1 MRRYNLMGWKR
12 GELAVML
19 RFMLPGFIALSW
31 ALAAGAGTDTDNPLL
46 LWYDRPATRWEEAL
60 PVGNGR
66 ISAMVFG
73 TVENERLQLNE
84 DSLWAGSPY
93 DPVNPQA
100 KDALPQV
107 RELVFEGKY
116 SEAAG
121 LIDAKVLAQPR
132 GQLPYQTVGDLMLS
146 FDDSASV
153 QNYRRELD
161 LDTATATTRYSKDDV
176 SFTRTVFASAPDD
189 VIVVRL
195 TADKPGQIS
204 FRAGMQTPMN
214 AQVKTE
220 GQDTLVMDGMGGDA
234 QGIQGEIKYQARVRI
249 LAKGGQTKADGDAIR
264 VTDADEVTLLIA
276 AATSYVNF
284 DDVSGDPEK
293 AVKAALS
300 AAAGKSAEQLHKA
313 HLVDYQALFH
323 RVKLDL
329 GQTAAINLPTH
340 ERIAKFAEGNDPQL
354 AALYYQFGR
363 YLMISSSRP
372 GCQPANLQGVW
383 NAGTNPPWQSK
394 YTININTEMNYW
406 PAESGNLA
414 ECVDP
419 LIAMVKDL
427 TVTGGRTAKEM
438 YGARGWVVHHNT
450 DLWRASAPID
460 GANWGMWPMGG
471 AWLCLHLW
479 DRFEYCGD
487 KTYLAEIYPILK
499 SASEFFLDTLQEH
512 PEHGWLVTNPS
523 VSPELVH
530 PRGSAVCAGPTMDM
544 QILRDLFANTIK
556 SAKLLGVDKGFQQKL
571 ADTRGRLAPNQI
583 GEAGQLQEWLQDW
596 DMQVGDKHHRH
607 VSHLYGLYPGRDIH
621 RRDTPK
627 LAAAVKKSLEMR
639 GDKATGW
646 ATAWR
651 MALWTHLADGDHAYR
666 ILQYLISSEL
676 TYPNMFD
683 AHPPFQIDG
692 NFGGAASIADMLV
705 QSRLGQVDDALTPV
719 LSPEIELL
727 PALPSAWPD
736 GSVKGLRA
744 RGGFE
749 VDVAWKDGKLTEAV
763 IRSING
769 RKAALRCGTKT
780 KEIQLQPGET
790 YRWNGR

>member
-1 MRRYNLMGWKR
+1 MNLKR
-12 GELAVML
+12 SKSCLLSLFTLVTASLAMT
-19 RFMLPGFIALSW
+19 ACAETSN
-31 ALAAGAGTDTDNPLL
+31 ANSLL
-46 LWYDRPATRWEEAL
+46 LWYDHPAQRWEEAL

-84 DSLWAGSPY
+84 DTLWAGGPY
-93 DPVNPQA
+93 NPVNPEANQ
-100 KDALPQV
+100 ALPKV

-116 SEAAG
+116 AEAAG
-121 LIDAKVLAQPR
+121 LVDAKVLGQPR
-132 GQLPYQTVGDLMLS
+132 GQMPYQTVGDLVLT
-146 FDDSASV
+146 FDDSSSV

-161 LDTATATTRYSKDDV
+161 LDTATAIIRYTKDGV
-176 SFTRTVFASAPDD
+176 LFTRTVYASAPDD
-189 VIVVRL
+189 VIVVHL
-195 TADKPGQIS
+195 TADTPGQLS
-204 FRAGMQTPMN
+204 LRAAMKTPMK
-214 AQVKTE
+214 ASVETE
-220 GQDTLVMDGMGGDA
+220 GDDTLVMDGMGGDA
-234 QGIQGEIKYQARVRI
+234 QGIKGEIEYQARVQVR
-249 LAKGGQTKADGDAIR
+249 AKGGQTKADGDAIR
-264 VTDADEVTLLIA
+264 VTNADEVTLLIA

-284 DDVSGDPEK
+284 DDISGNPEK
-293 AVKAALS
+293 TVKAAFS
-300 AAAGKSAEQLHKA
+300 AVAGKSTEQLRIA
-313 HLVDYQALFH
+313 HLADYQELFH

-329 GQTAAINLPTH
+329 GQTEAVQRPTN
-340 ERIAKFAEGNDPQL
+340 ERIANFAAGNDPHL

-363 YLMISSSRP
+363 YLMISSSRS
-372 GCQPANLQGVW
+372 GSQPANLQGVW
-383 NAGTNPPWQSK
+383 NEGMNPPWQSK

-406 PAESGNLA
+406 PVESGNLG

-487 KTYLAEIYPILK
+487 KAYLKETYPILK
-499 SASEFFLDTLQEH
+499 GASEFFLDTLQEH
-512 PEHGWLVTNPS
+512 PDHGWLVTNPS
-523 VSPELVH
+523 ISPELGH

-544 QILRDLFANTIK
+544 QILRDLFSNTIK
-556 SAKLLGVDKGFQQKL
+556 GAKLLGMDKKFSNQL
-571 ADTRGRLAPNQI
+571 ADARAKLAPNQI
-583 GEAGQLQEWLQDW
+583 GEAGQLQEWLEDW
-596 DMQVGDKHHRH
+596 DMEVGDKHHRH

-627 LAAAVKKSLEMR
+627 LAEAVKKSLEMR

-651 MALWTHLADGDHAYR
+651 MALWTHLGDGDHAYR

-692 NFGGAASIADMLV
+692 NFGGAASIAEMLM
-705 QSRLGQVDDALTPV
+705 QSRLGQVDDPLTPI

-727 PALPSAWPD
+727 PALPAAWPE
-736 GSVKGLRA
+736 GRVQGLCA

-749 VDVAWKDGKLTEAV
+749 VDVAWKDGKLTEAL

-769 RKAALRCGTKT
+769 RKATLRYGSKT
-780 KEIQLQPGET
+780 KHIQLKPSET